1 MSKNGEIFINSD
13 EGNDQTTPDEIKYI
27 HNTESDDY
35 ISQFLWEEG
44 SQEMSRGLHESAP
57 VFL

>member
-1 MSKNGEIFINSD
+1 MEPNNEIFLNNEDPIDTSSP
-13 EGNDQTTPDEIKYI
+13 EEIKYI

-44 SQEMSRGLHESAP
+44 SQELSRLAH
-57 VFL
+57 

>member
-1 MSKNGEIFINSD
+1 MESNNEIFLNSEEHID
-13 EGNDQTTPDEIKYI
+13 NSSPEEIKYI

-44 SQEMSRGLHESAP
+44 SQELSRLAHESAP
-57 VFL
+57 LFL

>member
-13 EGNDQTTPDEIKYI
+13 EANEQTTPEEIKYI

-44 SQEMSRGLHESAP
+44 SQ
-57 VFL
+57 